1 MIDNGCPCNLFCLE
15 SATAV
20 ESLSHAKDAICF
32 FLFCN
37 KNVNLH
43 DSLKSKDN
51 FPLINSYINFS
62 IEIKFTIT
70 SVKEV
75 IIQVIIQ
82 SCIKGERSVD
92 A

>member
-51 FPLINSYINFS
+51 FPLINFS